1 MVTAAGNPVSKN
13 RRLVALAMLAAA
25 TATVNHS
32 AVADVAPIDHD
43 GYLEYQFRMTRN
55 EEGIGSDQHLAT
67 WRARAS
73 TFVWRPY
80 ILMLDGNLGLTRTR
94 NAVSDVKNDGTIVT
108 GALFAN
114 AFARSTFP
122 LRVHF
127 ESRDS
132 RVDGDIFDSDFTTR
146 NWGFLQQLASRRN
159 GGRIALEYRSSET
172 DEVSV
177 NGTTETRKF
186 GSDLWQLTGNR
197 AFGRNDFR
205 LLTSYRELSRDVP
218 TQSEDRLMLTLRHR
232 FRGGLRFNIDDTLFY
247 SDERLNLHGSE
258 QLRRFLQF
266 NGYSNWRPDTA
277 KPLTVIGRL
286 VAQGV
291 ETGNGVT
298 RNSHTYLMSGTAT
311 YQYSPQVTFSASAG
325 FDGSGGSNADGQT
338 GMFQRLRGIYR
349 SRSYGLGRMSYN
361 WGSTLDLGN
370 RRDTNGMETAV
381 QTVGASFNH
390 GLSRVSSLGGSRQLQ
405 FTLTQTIASLAD
417 TEDRRDQS
425 LVHTAYATYSSQRGR
440 TSGYLRFSVSDRRLF
455 GDRSDEFQL
464 LSLQA
469 SSRMQLNRT
478 RSLNGGFSVQF
489 SNSATPMAMNGDP
502 DASLMFD
509 RGSFTYSVNLSY
521 VDRELFKVRNLNFLS
536 ELRYLSAQFRDDDP
550 FERDD
555 PFDPNRVDSSWR
567 NELTYRVGLLELR
580 LLAEVRDINGRWNSQ
595 TFFSVRRYYG
605 TT

>member
-1 MVTAAGNPVSKN
+1 MQAVGNPVST
-13 RRLVALAMLAAA
+13 RGRFVALAMLVAALA
-25 TATVNHS
+25 APGP
-32 AVADVAPIDHD
+32 AFAQVAPIDHD

-55 EEGIGSDQHLAT
+55 EEDIGSDQHLAT

-80 ILMLDGNLGLTRTR
+80 ILAMDGNLGLTRTR
-94 NAVSDVKNDGTIVT
+94 NAVSDVKNDGTIIT

-122 LRVHF
+122 LRVYF

-132 RVDGDIFDSDFTTR
+132 RVDGDIFDTDFTTR
-146 NWGFLQQLASRRN
+146 NWGFLQQLASRRH
-159 GGRIALEYRSSET
+159 GGRIGLEYRSSDT
-172 DEVSV
+172 DEVSI
-177 NGTTETRKF
+177 NGTTEKRKF
-186 GSDLWQLTGNR
+186 GSDLWQLTANR

-205 LLTSYRELSRDVP
+205 LLTSLRDLRRDEP
-218 TQSEDRLMLTLRHR
+218 AQSEDRLMVTLRHR

-266 NGYSNWRPDTA
+266 NGYSTWRPDT
-277 KPLTVIGRL
+277 KRPLTVIGRL

-298 RNSHTYLMSGTAT
+298 RDSHTYLMSGTAT
-311 YQYSPQVTFSASAG
+311 YQYSPHMTFSASAG
-325 FDGSGGSNADGQT
+325 FDGSGGSNANGKT

-349 SRSYGLGRMSYN
+349 SRTYGLGRMAYN

-370 RRDTNGMETAV
+370 RKDSNGVEETV
-381 QTVGASFNH
+381 QTFGGSFNH
-390 GLSRVSSLGGSRQLQ
+390 GISRGSNLGSGRQLQ
-405 FTLTQTIASLAD
+405 FNLTQTIAAFGD
-417 TEDRRDQS
+417 TQDRRDQS
-425 LVHTAYATYSSQRGR
+425 LVHTAYVTYNSQRGR
-440 TSGYLRFSVSDRRLF
+440 SSGYLRFSVSDRRLY

-464 LSLQA
+464 FSLQA
-469 SSRMQLNRT
+469 ASRMQLNRT
-478 RSLNGGFSVQF
+478 RSLNGGFSVQH
-489 SNSATPMAMNGDP
+489 SNSETPMAMIGDP
-502 DASLMFD
+502 QAMVMMD
-509 RGSFTYSVNLSY
+509 RHSFTYSVNLSY
-521 VDRELFKVRNLNFLS
+521 IDRELFNVRNLNFLS

-550 FERDD
+550 FEQED
-555 PFDPNRVDSSWR
+555 PFDPNRSDSSWR
-567 NELTYRVGLLELR
+567 NELIYRIGLLELR

-605 TT
+605 TS